1 MRRFKLLQPG
11 DPEDETVE
19 RVETEQGSPPPRSW
33 KEWLR
38 FLFWTL
44 VWGGGT
50 LWLTLEII
58 KVFKEK
64 AHYF

>member
-11 DPEDETVE
+11 DSQDEAAGGE
-19 RVETEQGSPPPRSW
+19 ENPPRRSW

-50 LWLTLEII
+50 IWLTIAI
-58 KVFKEK
+58 MKVFKEK
-64 AHYF
+64 ARYF